1 MPITRPEE
9 TGPPENFYDVKEARK
24 YTSSSRIISVQ
35 ADIAD
40 RCIEL
45 LNLEPGKKKFVLDVG
60 CGSGLSGAALERAG
74 HEWVGCD
81 VSRDMLRIASEREAA
96 AAGGGDDDDD
106 VGVGFDGMDDDDDD
120 EEESGSD
127 DDEEEESSE
136 DEDGAGA
143 GPRRT
148 HVGSAELVQHDMGLG
163 LPFRDG
169 TFDGAISVSAL
180 QWLCYDN
187 DSRQSA
193 TKRLG
198 RFFASLYRCLKSGS
212 RAALQFYPES
222 DAQATLIASAAAR
235 AGFAGGVVA
244 RRRGAAR
251 GGVVVAGGGERAP
264 KRRKTGKKPAKDR
277 AWVLRKKE
285 YQRARAAASDD
296 PEILKRQNQ
305 LLVARLCGDSTPP
318 MLTGTSATASAFVPQ
333 TIVAPETNELDE
345 VDAQNE
351 LLADLELLEA
361 MEIASRCADLVV
373 DDAPAPLKSVANV
386 AAVRALRRAASGQGA
401 ALSDARSAA
410 AAEAR
415 AKGGGK
421 KKAGAKGRAQGGP
434 RAQKV
439 GKSQND
445 KCLP

>member
-96 AAGGGDDDDD
+96 AAGGDDDDD
-106 VGVGFDGMDDDDDD
+106 DDDGVGFDGMDDDEE

-148 HVGSAELVQHDMGLG
+148 HVGSAELIQHDMGLG

-235 AGFAGGVVA
+235 AGFAGGVVVDYPNSTKA
-244 RRRGAAR
+244 KKHYLCLSMDRHAAKPAAKEPRRAG

-285 YQRARAAASDD
+285 YQR
-296 PEILKRQNQ
+296 
-305 LLVARLCGDSTPP
+305 
-318 MLTGTSATASAFVPQ
+318 
-333 TIVAPETNELDE
+333 
-345 VDAQNE
+345 
-351 LLADLELLEA
+351 
-361 MEIASRCADLVV
+361 
-373 DDAPAPLKSVANV
+373 
-386 AAVRALRRAASGQGA
+386 GQGRDVKDD
-401 ALSDARSAA
+401 SRYT
-410 AAEAR
+410 
-415 AKGGGK
+415 
-421 KKAGAKGRAQGGP
+421 GRK
-434 RAQKV
+434 RK
-439 GKSQND
+439 D
-445 KCLP
+445 RF

>member
-1 MPITRPEE
+1 MPRPEAS
-9 TGPPENFYDVKEARK
+9 GPPANYYDATEAAK
-24 YTSSSRIISVQ
+24 YTSSSRIIRVQ
-35 ADIAD
+35 AEIAA
-40 RCIEL
+40 RCVEL
-45 LNLEPGKKKFVLDVG
+45 LNFPAGARRLVVDVG

-74 HEWVGCD
+74 HAWVGCD

-96 AAGGGDDDDD
+96 AAGDDDDD
-106 VGVGFDGMDDDDDD
+106 DDDDGVGFDGMDDDE

-127 DDEEEESSE
+127 DDEEDESSE

-148 HVGSAELVQHDMGLG
+148 HVGSAELIQHDMGLG

-235 AGFAGGVVA
+235 AGFAGGVVVDYPNSTKA
-244 RRRGAAR
+244 KKHYLCLSMDRHAAKPAAKEPRRAG

-285 YQRARAAASDD
+285 YQR
-296 PEILKRQNQ
+296 
-305 LLVARLCGDSTPP
+305 
-318 MLTGTSATASAFVPQ
+318 
-333 TIVAPETNELDE
+333 
-345 VDAQNE
+345 
-351 LLADLELLEA
+351 
-361 MEIASRCADLVV
+361 
-373 DDAPAPLKSVANV
+373 
-386 AAVRALRRAASGQGA
+386 GQGRDVKDD
-401 ALSDARSAA
+401 SRYT
-410 AAEAR
+410 
-415 AKGGGK
+415 
-421 KKAGAKGRAQGGP
+421 GRK
-434 RAQKV
+434 RK
-439 GKSQND
+439 D
-445 KCLP
+445 RF

>member
-106 VGVGFDGMDDDDDD
+106 DDGVGFDGMDDD

-127 DDEEEESSE
+127 EEEEEEEEESSE

-148 HVGSAELVQHDMGLG
+148 HVGSAELIQHDMGLG

-235 AGFAGGVVA
+235 AGFAGGVVVDYPNSTKA
-244 RRRGAAR
+244 KKHYLCLSMDRHAAKPAAKEPRRAG

-285 YQRARAAASDD
+285 YQR
-296 PEILKRQNQ
+296 
-305 LLVARLCGDSTPP
+305 
-318 MLTGTSATASAFVPQ
+318 
-333 TIVAPETNELDE
+333 
-345 VDAQNE
+345 
-351 LLADLELLEA
+351 
-361 MEIASRCADLVV
+361 
-373 DDAPAPLKSVANV
+373 
-386 AAVRALRRAASGQGA
+386 GQGRDVKDD
-401 ALSDARSAA
+401 SRYT
-410 AAEAR
+410 
-415 AKGGGK
+415 
-421 KKAGAKGRAQGGP
+421 GRK
-434 RAQKV
+434 RK
-439 GKSQND
+439 D
-445 KCLP
+445 RF

>member
-45 LNLEPGKKKFVLDVG
+45 LNLEPGKKKFVLD
-60 CGSGLSGAALERAG
+60 R
-74 HEWVGCD
+74 
-81 VSRDMLRIASEREAA
+81 A
-96 AAGGGDDDDD
+96 AAGGDGDDD
-106 VGVGFDGMDDDDDD
+106 GVGFDGMDDDDD

-127 DDEEEESSE
+127 DDDEEESSE

-235 AGFAGGVVA
+235 AGFAGGVVVDYPNSTKARKHYLCLSMDRHAARPAAKEA
-244 RRRGAAR
+244 RRAG

-285 YQRARAAASDD
+285 YQR
-296 PEILKRQNQ
+296 
-305 LLVARLCGDSTPP
+305 
-318 MLTGTSATASAFVPQ
+318 
-333 TIVAPETNELDE
+333 
-345 VDAQNE
+345 
-351 LLADLELLEA
+351 
-361 MEIASRCADLVV
+361 
-373 DDAPAPLKSVANV
+373 
-386 AAVRALRRAASGQGA
+386 GQGRDVKDD
-401 ALSDARSAA
+401 SRYT
-410 AAEAR
+410 
-415 AKGGGK
+415 
-421 KKAGAKGRAQGGP
+421 GRK
-434 RAQKV
+434 RK
-439 GKSQND
+439 D
-445 KCLP
+445 RF

>member
-106 VGVGFDGMDDDDDD
+106 
-120 EEESGSD
+120 
-127 DDEEEESSE
+127 
-136 DEDGAGA
+136 
-143 GPRRT
+143 
-148 HVGSAELVQHDMGLG
+148 LVQHDMGLG

-235 AGFAGGVVA
+235 AGFAGGVVVDYPNSTKA
-244 RRRGAAR
+244 RKHYLCLSMDRHAARPAAEEPRRAR

-285 YQRARAAASDD
+285 YQR
-296 PEILKRQNQ
+296 
-305 LLVARLCGDSTPP
+305 
-318 MLTGTSATASAFVPQ
+318 
-333 TIVAPETNELDE
+333 
-345 VDAQNE
+345 
-351 LLADLELLEA
+351 
-361 MEIASRCADLVV
+361 
-373 DDAPAPLKSVANV
+373 
-386 AAVRALRRAASGQGA
+386 GQGRDVKDD
-401 ALSDARSAA
+401 SRYT
-410 AAEAR
+410 
-415 AKGGGK
+415 
-421 KKAGAKGRAQGGP
+421 GRK
-434 RAQKV
+434 RK
-439 GKSQND
+439 D
-445 KCLP
+445 RF